1 MPTRTLTNPYHS
13 VLNETLR
20 LFPPVTIISKVSAL
34 DTAFTLT
41 SPTTGEKRTLPVP
54 AGMYISLCTPSPHH
68 NPHYWPEPAAFRP
81 ARFLGDGPS
90 GYNRDAFLP
99 FGGGAR
105 ACIGRG
111 FAETEGVAVL
121 TRIIAKYKVKMMDEP
136 RFRGETFE
144 QRKERVLAWGRS
156 LTIL

>member
-1 MPTRTLTNPYHS
+1 M
-13 VLNETLR
+13 NETLR
-20 LFPPVTIISKVSAL
+20 LFPSVVGIPKESAE

-41 SPTTGEKRTLPVP
+41 SPTTGETRTLPVP
-54 AGMYISLCTPSPHH
+54 AGTFITLCVASLHQNPHH
-68 NPHYWPEPAAFRP
+68 WDDPATFRP
-81 ARFLGDGPS
+81 ARFLGNS
-90 GYNRDAFLP
+90 YNRDAFLP
-99 FGGGAR
+99 FSGGAR

-121 TRIIAKYKVKMMDEP
+121 TRIIARYRVQVKDEP

-144 QRKERVLAWGRS
+144 QRKERLLAWGLS

>member
-1 MPTRTLTNPYHS
+1 M
-13 VLNETLR
+13 LNETLR
-20 LFPPVTIISKVSAL
+20 LFPPVTIIPKVSAQ

-41 SPTTGEKRTLPVP
+41 SPTTGETRTLPVP
-54 AGMYISLCTPSPHH
+54 AGTYISLCTPSLHH

-81 ARFLGDGPS
+81 ARFLAADGS
-90 GYNRDAFLP
+90 GGYNRDAFLP

-121 TRIIAKYKVKMMDEP
+121 TRIIARYRVEVKEEP
-136 RFRGETFE
+136 RFRDETFE
-144 QRKERVLAWGRS
+144 QRKERLLKCGHS

>member
-1 MPTRTLTNPYHS
+1 M
-13 VLNETLR
+13 NEALR
-20 LFPPVTIISKVSAL
+20 LFPSVVGIPKVSAE

-54 AGMYISLCTPSPHH
+54 AGTYITLCTPSLHR
-68 NPHYWPEPAAFRP
+68 NPHYWDDPETFRP
-81 ARFLGDGPS
+81 ARFLGNS
-90 GYNRDAFLP
+90 YNRDAFLP
-99 FGGGAR
+99 FSGGAR
-105 ACIGRG
+105 GCIGRG

-121 TRIIAKYKVKMMDEP
+121 TRIIARYRVEVKDEP

-144 QRKERVLAWGRS
+144 QRKARLLKIGHS